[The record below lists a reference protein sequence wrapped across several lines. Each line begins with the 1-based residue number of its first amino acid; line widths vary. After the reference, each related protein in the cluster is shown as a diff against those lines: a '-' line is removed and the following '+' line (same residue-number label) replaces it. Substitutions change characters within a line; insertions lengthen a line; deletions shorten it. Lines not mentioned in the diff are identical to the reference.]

1 MHIHSTT
8 DFLIFVAKYS
18 WDVSRDIIGHAVFR
32 LCSRSPSFPQPLRP
46 FGILIPQDH
55 DLESESQT
63 KSMANENHIIIPQTN
78 YIYIPQQKY
87 YESATSQHNHR
98 NLLLAINEGVD
109 FDCPLP
115 PTGRP

>member
-1 MHIHSTT
+1 MRITSSSRK
-8 DFLIFVAKYS
+8 LI
-18 WDVSRDIIGHAVFR
+18 I
-32 LCSRSPSFPQPLRP
+32 
-46 FGILIPQDH
+46 
-55 DLESESQT
+55 
-63 KSMANENHIIIPQTN
+63 